1 MGKKVIFF
9 QTYHDPKVSIQGEV
23 KNVEEFKDRM
33 QKQCACY
40 EYSSKGDFENI
51 LTSTLKELM

>member
-1 MGKKVIFF
+1 M
-9 QTYHDPKVSIQGEV
+9 